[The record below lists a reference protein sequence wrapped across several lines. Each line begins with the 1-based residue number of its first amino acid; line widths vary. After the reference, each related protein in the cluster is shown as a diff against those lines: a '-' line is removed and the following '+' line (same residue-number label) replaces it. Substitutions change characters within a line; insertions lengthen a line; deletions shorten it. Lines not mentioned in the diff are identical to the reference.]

1 MDPTSSPTSQIQML
15 PLPRTTTTHSTNRH
29 RSTKQGNTI
38 LTLPRRNPTMVKP
51 RVLWRHHLTQ
61 AAIKARNNY
70 TTKMVC
76 SERNQYNLT
85 IQLTVRRCTWLTPEP
100 KKLGDDSP
108 TNQFDEYDDSS
119 RNEERDEA
127 SNYDTT

>member
-1 MDPTSSPTSQIQML
+1 MDPIFSSTSQIQML
-15 PLPRTTTTHSTNRH
+15 PLPLITTTHSTNRH

-51 RVLWRHHLTQ
+51 RVLWRHPLTQ
-61 AAIKARNNY
+61 AAIKERNNY
-70 TTKMVC
+70 TTTVVC
-76 SERNQYNLT
+76 SEQNQYNST

-100 KKLGDDSP
+100 KRLGDDSP

-127 SNYDTT
+127 SNYDIT